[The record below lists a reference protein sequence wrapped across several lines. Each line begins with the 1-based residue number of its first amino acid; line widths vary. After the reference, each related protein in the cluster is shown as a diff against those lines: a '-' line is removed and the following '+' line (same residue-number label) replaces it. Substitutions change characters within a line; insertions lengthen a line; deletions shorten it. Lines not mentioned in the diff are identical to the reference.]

1 MLTQLEPVVER
12 LLLRHLDTARE
23 WFPHELI
30 PYDRG
35 RTFVPGSEWTAA
47 DSDLGGGE
55 IGDAVRSSLLV
66 NLLTEDNLPYYF
78 RSIETIFG
86 ADGAWG
92 TWARRWTAEEGR
104 HSMVIYG
111 YLMVTRAIDPVALER
126 ARMCQVSQGITP
138 DPASPMHAFVYLAMQ
153 ELATRIAHRNTGSL
167 LGDSVGYDVM
177 MRVASDE
184 NRHHLFY
191 RDLATAAFELA
202 PNEMMVAVADEAA
215 RFEMPGTG
223 IPDFSRHA
231 AAIAKAAIYDLPIHH
246 EQVLVP
252 MVQRWNVSA
261 VAGLDAA
268 GEQARERLLAFV
280 EKSGR
285 VAQRLADRRAAALAA
300 APA

>member
-1 MLTQLEPVVER
+1 LLAELEPVVER
-12 LLLRHLDTARE
+12 LLLRHLDTTRE

-35 RTFVPGSEWTAA
+35 RPFTPGEEWTVADADLAGSEIT
-47 DSDLGGGE
+47 
-55 IGDAVRSSLLV
+55 DAVRSSLLV

-126 ARMCQVSQGITP
+126 SRMCQVSSGISP
-138 DPASPMHAFVYLAMQ
+138 DPASPLHAFIYLTMQ
-153 ELATRIAHRNTGSL
+153 ELATRIAHRNTGNL
-167 LGDSVGYDVM
+167 LGDTAGYDVM

-191 RDLATAAFELA
+191 RDLSSAAFELA
-202 PNEMMVAVADEAA
+202 PDEMMVAVADEAA

-231 AAIAKAAIYDLPIHH
+231 SAIAKAGIYDLPIHH
-246 EQVLVP
+246 EQVLMP
-252 MVQRWNVSA
+252 MVQRWNVSGM
-261 VAGLDAA
+261 AGLGAV
-268 GEQARERLLAFV
+268 GEQARERLLGFV

-285 VAQRLADRRAAALAA
+285 VAQRLADRRAAALA
-300 APA
+300 

>member
-1 MLTQLEPVVER
+1 LLTELEPVAER
-12 LLLRHLDTARE
+12 LLHRHLDSSKE
-23 WFPHELI
+23 WFPHELV

-35 RTFVPGSEWTAA
+35 RTFTPGEEWSPA
-47 DSDLGGGE
+47 DADLAGAE
-55 IGDAVRSSLLV
+55 IGDAARSSLLV

-104 HSMVIYG
+104 HSMAIYG
-111 YLMVTRAIDPVALER
+111 YLMVTRAIDPVGLER

-138 DPASPMHAFVYLAMQ
+138 DPDSALHAFVYLAMQ
-153 ELATRIAHRNTGSL
+153 ELATRIAHRNTGNL
-167 LGDSVGYDVM
+167 LGDPVGYDVM
-177 MRVASDE
+177 MRVATDE

-202 PNEMMVAVADEAA
+202 PNEMMVAVADEAS

-223 IPDFSRHA
+223 IPDFTRHA
-231 AAIAKAAIYDLPIHH
+231 SAIAKAGIYDLPIHH
-246 EQVLVP
+246 EQVLMP

-261 VAGLDAA
+261 VGGLDAA

-285 VAQRLADRRAAALAA
+285 VAQRLADRRAAA
-300 APA
+300 PA

>member
-1 MLTQLEPVVER
+1 MVER
-12 LLLRHLDTARE
+12 LLLRHLETSRE

-35 RTFVPGSEWTAA
+35 RTFAPGEV
-47 DSDLGGGE
+47 
-55 IGDAVRSSLLV
+55 GDAVRSSLLV

-86 ADGAWG
+86 AEGAWG

-111 YLMVTRAIDPVALER
+111 YLMVTRAIDPIALER
-126 ARMCQVSQGITP
+126 SRMCQVSQGISP
-138 DPASPMHAFVYLAMQ
+138 DPASPLHAFIYLTMQ
-153 ELATRIAHRNTGSL
+153 ELATRIAHRNTGNL

-191 RDLATAAFELA
+191 RDLTSAAFELA

-215 RFEMPGTG
+215 RFEMPGVG
-223 IPDFSRHA
+223 IPDFTRHA
-231 AAIAKAAIYDLPIHH
+231 SAIAKAGIYDLPIHH
-246 EQVLVP
+246 EQVLMP
-252 MVQRWNVSA
+252 MLQRWNVSA
-261 VAGLDAA
+261 LAGLDAA
-268 GEQARERLLAFV
+268 GEQARERLLAFA

-285 VAQRLADRRAAALAA
+285 VAQRLADRRAAAP